1 MILFQGKLLSSCY
14 LSLFGLWLLSSVL
27 TLIRKRATTD
37 LVTRNRG
44 FVGRALLVLL
54 LTNLLAIACL
64 RYFPRA
70 TFATTAAA
78 VAGLVSMALGLALRT
93 WAIVHLGRSFTVDV
107 AVSTGQRIIDT
118 GPYASVRHPSYTGLL
133 LLAAGVGLCF
143 GNAVSLVVIVVPMI
157 ALVMRRISV
166 EEDALVQTL
175 GDGYRAYAG
184 RTKRLIPGI
193 Y

>member
-1 MILFQGKLLSSCY
+1 MILFQGKLLSACY
-14 LSLFGLWLLSSVL
+14 LALFGIWLLSSVL

-37 LVTRNRG
+37 LATRDRG

-54 LTNLLAIACL
+54 LTNLMAIACL

-70 TFATTAAA
+70 TFATTATA
-78 VAGLVSMALGLALRT
+78 VAGLVSMGLGLVLRT

-107 AVSTGQRIIDT
+107 TVSTGQRIIDT
-118 GPYASVRHPSYTGLL
+118 GPYASVRHPSYTGLV

-143 GNAVSLVVIVVPMI
+143 GNAVSLVVIVIPMI
-157 ALVMRRISV
+157 ALVLRRINV

-175 GDGYRAYAG
+175 GDDYRAYAG
-184 RTKRLIPGI
+184 RTKRLIPGV